1 MGFIPMGA
9 LMERAYQKGY
19 AIPAFCAW
27 NAEVMAATLR
37 VAERL
42 EAPVILMQGPG
53 EFPVLEPGTMASV
66 ARAVLGRYTE
76 ATAALHLDHG
86 DSLELVRTCLD
97 SGYSSV
103 MLDFSTRSFEE
114 NTEGL
119 AKVVELARPLSVT
132 VEGELGHVGKADTVS
147 MEGPGASSFTDPALA
162 QRFVEAT
169 GVEVLAVSIGNK
181 HGFYQG
187 EPKLDFG
194 LLAELRD
201 AARVPLV
208 LHGGTGI
215 PPADVER
222 AVSLGIAKVN
232 VASELVHG
240 LRSSLSSQWAAGR
253 NLWTPGAIAEA
264 MPSLEATM
272 EKWIRIT
279 GAVGK
284 AH

>member
-1 MGFIPMGA
+1 
-9 LMERAYQKGY
+9 
-19 AIPAFCAW
+19 
-27 NAEVMAATLR
+27 
-37 VAERL
+37 
-42 EAPVILMQGPG
+42 
-53 EFPVLEPGTMASV
+53 
-66 ARAVLGRYTE
+66 
-76 ATAALHLDHG
+76 
-86 DSLELVRTCLD
+86 
-97 SGYSSV
+97 
-103 MLDFSTRSFEE
+103 
-114 NTEGL
+114 
-119 AKVVELARPLSVT
+119 
-132 VEGELGHVGKADTVS
+132 
-147 MEGPGASSFTDPALA
+147 
-162 QRFVEAT
+162 
-169 GVEVLAVSIGNK
+169 
-181 HGFYQG
+181 
-187 EPKLDFG
+187 
-194 LLAELRD
+194 
-201 AARVPLV
+201 VPLV